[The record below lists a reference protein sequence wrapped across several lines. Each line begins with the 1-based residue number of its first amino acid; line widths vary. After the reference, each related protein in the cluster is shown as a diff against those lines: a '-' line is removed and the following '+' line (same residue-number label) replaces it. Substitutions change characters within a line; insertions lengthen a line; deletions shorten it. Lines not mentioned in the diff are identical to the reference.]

1 MTQKERQKWSV
12 YLETMLQ
19 EPCVMVTQEKRH
31 SCTEKMSEK
40 QTEKYVQSTQRN
52 YENGSIMAQKEVIKW
67 SVL

>member
-1 MTQKERQKWSV
+1 MTQKERKKWSV
-12 YLETMLQ
+12 YLEKMLQ
-19 EPCVMVTQEKRH
+19 GSCVMVTQEKRH

-40 QTEKYVQSTQRN
+40 QTGKYVQSTQRN